1 MRNFLFS
8 LLRSPQS
15 PTSFTILNFML
26 RIVGGRRTR
35 NGTNGANG
43 PDHPIVRQHFSP
55 PHSLFSAAAAAAS
68 KTGNKINFPQTNEF
82 RSLNLAPVNPPEWK
96 FEAIS
101 NSSSRRKKRRPRPP
115 LSPICGCRNTYR
127 IFRRAPK
134 SHSERPRPGAGAGGR
149 ACEGGLA
156 FRRRSYI
163 RHWI

>member
-1 MRNFLFS
+1 MFS

-26 RIVGGRRTR
+26 RIVGGRQTR

-101 NSSSRRKKRRPRPP
+101 NSSSRRKRRRLRAGAPLAPAAPP
-115 LSPICGCRNTYR
+115 ALAHLRLPRNTYR

-134 SHSERPRPGAGAGGR
+134 SHRERAR
-149 ACEGGLA
+149 EGSTTSD
-156 FRRRSYI
+156 RRSYI

>member
-26 RIVGGRRTR
+26 RIVGGRQTR

-101 NSSSRRKKRRPRPP
+101 NSSSRRKRSRLRVRLRRPRPP

-134 SHSERPRPGAGAGGR
+134 SHRERAR
-149 ACEGGLA
+149 EGSTA
-156 FRRRSYI
+156 SDRRSYI